1 MIILFYH
8 SAGSRFLLL
17 FIFHAPIFLEIIV
30 GGFFF
35 QILNSAFIYFSFY
48 HSYHKTNQ
56 FYEFTANSELALC
69 HANDNVLIFYNFTG
83 IYCFELDLL
92 FHRRAALKSNFN
104 CTRIGVLYL
113 PFTTANS
120 FLNYFICW
128 NKITMQNKY
137 WTIFSRPISDCI
149 TA

>member
-1 MIILFYH
+1 MELKEE
-8 SAGSRFLLL
+8 SW
-17 FIFHAPIFLEIIV
+17 IIV
-30 GGFFF
+30 KCSLIDSFGFFPIWTMTF
-35 QILNSAFIYFSFY
+35 FHRFFSWRFCLYFSFY